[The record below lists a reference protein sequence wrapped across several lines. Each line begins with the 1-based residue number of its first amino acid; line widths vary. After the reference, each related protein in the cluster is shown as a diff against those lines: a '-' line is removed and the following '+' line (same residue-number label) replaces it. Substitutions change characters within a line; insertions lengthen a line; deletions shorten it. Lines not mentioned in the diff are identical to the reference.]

1 MLFKRFTHIRTNVS
15 AFVKNKRMATS
26 LFANKTALPKKKG
39 LRSIHTATIYAN
51 GYFIKHAAGIGLY
64 FPNGEHPNV
73 CEKIHT
79 LSSNY
84 SELMAVYRAIK
95 ICDLLAIN
103 GIIYTDSE
111 YAIRQINYKHS
122 GIFLNY
128 VKAHQYLHSSILGHE
143 HSVGNALAYA
153 LAKYGSK
160 M

>member
-1 MLFKRFTHIRTNVS
+1 
-15 AFVKNKRMATS
+15 MATS
-26 LFANKTALPKKKG
+26 LFAHKTALPKKKS
-39 LRSIHTATIYAN
+39 LQNPKRSIHTAIIYTN

-64 FPNGEHPNV
+64 FPNAEHHNV

-79 LSSNY
+79 VSSNY

-103 GIIYTDSE
+103 AIIHTDSE
-111 YAIRQINYKHS
+111 FVIRQINQKRS